1 VAGFN
6 ERYPARGPSFQKLIQ
21 YLAVFTR
28 QKGKLSA
35 LTRTTNEACPPTPA
49 GTVTQL
55 LTFNMSNGANPHAAL
70 IQCPNGVLYGT
81 TEQGGTNGNNGTVFQ
96 ITTNGQFTILVSF
109 NNTNGADPVSALLQG
124 TNAMLYG
131 TTQSGGTNGGY
142 GTVFQITTNGQ
153 LTTLVSFNNT
163 NGANPLGAL
172 VRTADGTLFG
182 TTYSGVG
189 GTTNGTV
196 FQISTNGQ
204 LTTLVSFNGANGANP
219 YSGLIRAS
227 DGNFYGTTYNG
238 GSAGVGTVFKMTL
251 GGALTSLAS
260 FNNTNGAHPF
270 MVLTHGSDGDFYGT
284 TEFGG
289 TNGGFFGSGDG
300 TIFKVTT
307 NGALNSLVSFSG
319 KVRNAWSGSVTAP
332 GSFAA
337 AFGDE
342 ALWITSTQKNLVTRV
357 DPHTNLVVE
366 TIPVG
371 PAPRFLATGE
381 GSVWTLN
388 QGDGTVSRIDPKTNK
403 VVATIEVGVPGEGGD
418 IAVGEGSVWVTS
430 FEFPLSRIDPATNK
444 VVQQFAGPG
453 GDAIRV
459 GQGSVWLT
467 DLKGQQLWRID
478 PRRIEATLAE

>member
-1 VAGFN
+1 MMKHV
-6 ERYPARGPSFQKLIQ
+6 KHLL
-21 YLAVFTR
+21 LAVGFL
-28 QKGKLSA
+28 GLS
-35 LTRTTNEACPPTPA
+35 LTGLRAGVVFNSLAFFNYTNGSHPTAELLLGQDGNYYGTAHNGGTTNGTVFQMTPA

-70 IQCPNGVLYGT
+70 IQGPNGVLYGT

-260 FNNTNGAHPF
+260 FNNTNGANPRG
-270 MVLTHGSDGDFYGT
+270 VLLQAADGNFYGT
-284 TEFGG
+284 TQSGG
-289 TNGGFFGSGDG
+289 TNGFGSIFKMTPGG
-300 TIFKVTT
+300 TITPLYSFDPVSGGDLPVAGLILGADGELYGTTQSGGAKAVGTVYSLNVPMAPVFRSATQSGGIFSFTWTAVAGRVYQLQFISDLTQTNWTNFGGVLNAT
-307 NGALNSLVSFSG
+307 NGIMG
-319 KVRNAWSGSVTAP
+319 GSTAI
-332 GSFAA
+332 GST
-337 AFGDE
+337 
-342 ALWITSTQKNLVTRV
+342 TS
-357 DPHTNLVVE
+357 
-366 TIPVG
+366 
-371 PAPRFLATGE
+371 RFYQIQL
-381 GSVWTLN
+381 
-388 QGDGTVSRIDPKTNK
+388 
-403 VVATIEVGVPGEGGD
+403 
-418 IAVGEGSVWVTS
+418 
-430 FEFPLSRIDPATNK
+430 LSP
-444 VVQQFAGPG
+444 
-453 GDAIRV
+453 
-459 GQGSVWLT
+459 
-467 DLKGQQLWRID
+467 
-478 PRRIEATLAE
+478 